1 MLQKLWSTK
10 FLVKIR
16 KFFLNLLTFVFVFS
30 ILYFCDSIFTINK
43 INLNLNNSSKILN
56 ISGLEEL
63 KQKNILLINLKEVEK
78 ALVARNPQVKKIAIK
93 KKYPSQIE
101 IDILVYEAYAQIEV
115 SNGFFILSE
124 DGRILEKVKQINSN
138 HKNTVFLLASS
149 YYSLRQYQKASE
161 NFKILY
167 EKERS
172 NFCAYNYGQTLLN
185 LNKFEQALSLF
196 EQCKNDQ
203 NLPFSTLHIAKCLA
217 SIGQK
222 DNAKKELQNLL
233 KNSSFENIKQDA
245 QNLLN
250 ELI

>member
-124 DGRILEKVKQINSN
+124 DGRILEKVKQMVKRLPKIN
-138 HKNTVFLLASS
+138 
-149 YYSLRQYQKASE
+149 YYQKLNYFTFLPGDFIKYEDIKSGLFFLRFLNGSSFQVNDLDIADFDMLLFNVGDKKIIFTTSKNKE
-161 NFKILY
+161 KQIIEAKSILHQFKIEGKYWQSIDLRFD
-167 EKERS
+167 KPII
-172 NFCAYNYGQTLLN
+172 
-185 LNKFEQALSLF
+185 KF
-196 EQCKNDQ
+196 
-203 NLPFSTLHIAKCLA
+203 
-217 SIGQK
+217 
-222 DNAKKELQNLL
+222 
-233 KNSSFENIKQDA
+233 
-245 QNLLN
+245 
-250 ELI
+250 